1 MPLSQQR
8 EVFGHHLKPGEFD
21 GMTPAK
27 QQDSSEK
34 MIKLMQKWR
43 EERRA
48 KELREEGKDF

>member
-1 MPLSQQR
+1 MA
-8 EVFGHHLKPGEFD
+8 PGEFD
-21 GMTPAK
+21 KMPAKK

-48 KELREEGKDF
+48 KELAKKR